1 MQLVLKPP
9 LAASLQARSAT
20 RTACSYLQRHCNLVG
35 TCPNPEM
42 VLCQVKEVALMH
54 SEGILA
60 GEMKHGPLALV
71 DESMPIIVI
80 ATRDRMHSK
89 MQSVIQ
95 QLRAREGRLIIVCNE
110 GDQGIADLCGPQC
123 QMIQVSF
130 VPAMSCSATFA
141 MERMGTLFTVGESG
155 KRPQPQLLCLWSG
168 MSVLLQHCKW

>member
-1 MQLVLKPP
+1 MQPEKQCTAHAKATLEAP
-9 LAASLQARSAT
+9 LLTEST
-20 RTACSYLQRHCNLVG
+20 TGTACSYLQRHCNIVG
-35 TCPNPEM
+35 TCPNPEL

-71 DESMPIIVI
+71 DASMPIIVL

-95 QLRAREGRLIIVCNE
+95 QLRAREARLIIVCNE

-123 QMIQVSF
+123 QMIQVSY
-130 VPAMSCSATFA
+130 VLAVSCS
-141 MERMGTLFTVGESG
+141 LFCSETYGNIADFCG
-155 KRPQPQLLCLWSG
+155 IR
-168 MSVLLQHCKW
+168 